1 MVIERIRKMQDAIQR
16 SRAIRAESQQRKEES
31 RKLLE
36 EADRLVK
43 GSKASRRKR
52 NGLTNDRRTPEQ
64 DRKEDNGDFR

>member
-36 EADRLVK
+36 EADRRVK
-43 GSKASRRKR
+43 GGKASRRKR

-64 DRKEDNGDFR
+64 DREEDNGDFR